1 MYRNI
6 MSTIISVVQAAALN
20 ISVVSVLQTVFG
32 LVLLAAVLRMFKPLL
47 TGVGRAL
54 VLVVKPK
61 LSKEERLQ
69 RRQMRDALL
78 LSKLLN
84 NVDGSPS
91 HVAELRALAARA

>member
-6 MSTIISVVQAAALN
+6 MSTIISAVQAAALD
-20 ISVVSVLQTVFG
+20 ISLVAALQTVFG
-32 LVLLAAVLRMFKPLL
+32 LVVLLAVLRMFKPLL

-84 NVDGSPS
+84 TVDGSPS

>member
-1 MYRNI
+1 
-6 MSTIISVVQAAALN
+6 MSTIISTVHAAALH
-20 ISVVSVLQTVFG
+20 ISVGGALQTLFG
-32 LVLLAAVLRMFKPLL
+32 LVLMVLVLRMFKPLL

-84 NVDGSPS
+84 TVDGSPS

>member
-6 MSTIISVVQAAALN
+6 MSTIISTVHAAALQ
-20 ISVVSVLQTVFG
+20 ISVAGVMQTLFG
-32 LVLLAAVLRMFKPLL
+32 LALLAMVLRMFKPLL

-84 NVDGSPS
+84 TVDGSPS